1 MFLTDVLNCLVE
13 QKDLFLQLTLQHLEL
28 SFTAIIIA
36 IIIGLILGIIASEY
50 PKNKW
55 ILSVVNFVYTIPS
68 IALFGFLIPLVG
80 IGDINGVTA
89 LIIYGLLPMVRGTY
103 TGITNINKDIIEAA
117 KGMGSTNKQIL
128 RKIKLPLA
136 TPHIMNA
143 IRTMVVMTIALA
155 GIASF
160 IGAGGLGVAIYR
172 GITTN
177 NITLTV
183 AGSLLIAIV
192 ALVIDWILGEVE
204 KLVQI
209 GRPKSPRIEKIKNV
223 FFNKKI
229 LTLLIIIIVG
239 VSAAGVVL
247 EENNANNTI
256 HIAGKPMTEQYVLV
270 YILQGVIENSTDLN
284 VEVTPGV
291 AGGVSY
297 IVPGLESGEFDMCPE
312 YTGTAWNQ
320 VLKEKSIYNPS
331 LFNQLQKKY
340 EEKYNLTWVGMY
352 GFNDEYGIGVNKEFA
367 EEHNLKT
374 YSDLAKISSQVDFGA
389 EPDFYQRDDGYPGLC
404 KDYGFN
410 FKSTT
415 DIDIGLKYDA
425 LEQNKVDAIIVYT
438 TDGRL
443 ENPNITVLTDDK
455 HYFPSYEA
463 GSVIRED
470 ELQKHPE
477 MRSAL
482 MKLNNKISMKDMIHM
497 NYEVDVEKKDPKV
510 VANEFLKQKGLA

>member
-1 MFLTDVLNCLVE
+1 
-13 QKDLFLQLTLQHLEL
+13 
-28 SFTAIIIA
+28 
-36 IIIGLILGIIASEY
+36 
-50 PKNKW
+50 
-55 ILSVVNFVYTIPS
+55 
-68 IALFGFLIPLVG
+68 
-80 IGDINGVTA
+80 
-89 LIIYGLLPMVRGTY
+89 
-103 TGITNINKDIIEAA
+103 
-117 KGMGSTNKQIL
+117 
-128 RKIKLPLA
+128 
-136 TPHIMNA
+136 MNA

-340 EEKYNLTWVGMY
+340 EEKYNLTWIIYTFV
-352 GFNDEYGIGVNKEFA
+352 
-367 EEHNLKT
+367 
-374 YSDLAKISSQVDFGA
+374 
-389 EPDFYQRDDGYPGLC
+389 
-404 KDYGFN
+404 
-410 FKSTT
+410 
-415 DIDIGLKYDA
+415 ID
-425 LEQNKVDAIIVYT
+425 
-438 TDGRL
+438 
-443 ENPNITVLTDDK
+443 
-455 HYFPSYEA
+455 
-463 GSVIRED
+463 
-470 ELQKHPE
+470 
-477 MRSAL
+477 
-482 MKLNNKISMKDMIHM
+482 
-497 NYEVDVEKKDPKV
+497 
-510 VANEFLKQKGLA
+510 